1 MSSLTFYGWA
11 TTSTCR
17 VIVSV
22 FRRNRNDTVKLTKP
36 RAKRMADTKARA
48 RRLRTMIYIYI
59 LHITLRS
66 EFDGRFCMAGVRYWS
81 LREMSRRCPNSRLM
95 DEGCWNAFW
104 CNIELFIP
112 AYASPAGMTV

>member
-48 RRLRTMIYIYI
+48 RRLRTMIYIYFTYYTTIGIRRSLLYGWCPI
-59 LHITLRS
+59 LVLT
-66 EFDGRFCMAGVRYWS
+66 
-81 LREMSRRCPNSRLM
+81 
-95 DEGCWNAFW
+95 
-104 CNIELFIP
+104 
-112 AYASPAGMTV
+112 

>member
-59 LHITLRS
+59 FYILHYDRNSTVASVWLVSDIGPYVRCHGVAPTLALWTRDVGTPFGAIS
-66 EFDGRFCMAGVRYWS
+66 NCS
-81 LREMSRRCPNSRLM
+81 SRHMPLLL
-95 DEGCWNAFW
+95 A
-104 CNIELFIP
+104 
-112 AYASPAGMTV
+112 